1 MALEYRRVHGLVA
14 RTGVPTNEPTPR
26 TITNVTIRGNDG
38 KSVPVMRGTPRTGR
52 ELVGVGQLE
61 VVDEG
66 VMVTMDLPPYL
77 AADLLGGELHCH
89 IEGVG
94 GDVESTYNPE
104 TGGRDLLI
112 SGMQVSGVFCDRNPP
127 AWSDTW
133 LVEQ

>member
-1 MALEYRRVHGLVA
+1 MALEYRRVHGLIA

-38 KSVPVMRGTPRTGR
+38 KGVPVMQGEPGTRR
-52 ELVGVGQLE
+52 ELIGVAQLE

-66 VMVTMDLPPYL
+66 VMATMNLPPYL
-77 AADLLGGELHCH
+77 AADLLGGGLYCH
-89 IEGVG
+89 LEIVG
-94 GDVESTYNPE
+94 GLGESVYEPE
-104 TGGRDLLI
+104 TGGRAIIIHGAQATGL
-112 SGMQVSGVFCDRNPP
+112 FCSRTPP